1 MKSRDRLP
9 RICRFLKS
17 KEGFYCKR
25 LTDFMMLFT
34 ALQIVHGRER
44 ELQNFPL
51 DSGDSKFENCH
62 KLLQEEMTQNIWGV
76 WFCLL
81 CLFFFFFF
89 SMGRGVVEGQ
99 KIVKQLTELEFN
111 THVI

>member
-1 MKSRDRLP
+1 
-9 RICRFLKS
+9 
-17 KEGFYCKR
+17 
-25 LTDFMMLFT
+25 MLFT
-34 ALQIVHGRER
+34 ALQIVHGRET

-51 DSGDSKFENCH
+51 DSGDSKFENCR

-81 CLFFFFFF
+81 CGFFVFFFL

-99 KIVKQLTELEFN
+99 TVVKQMTELEFN

>member
-81 CLFFFFFF
+81 
-89 SMGRGVVEGQ
+89 GRGVVEGQ
-99 KIVKQLTELEFN
+99 TIVKQMTELEFN

>member
-1 MKSRDRLP
+1 MV
-9 RICRFLKS
+9 
-17 KEGFYCKR
+17 
-25 LTDFMMLFT
+25 LFT

-62 KLLQEEMTQNIWGV
+62 KPLQEEMTQNIWGV

-81 CLFFFFFF
+81 CLFFFFF

-99 KIVKQLTELEFN
+99 TVVKQMTEFEFN

>member
-1 MKSRDRLP
+1 
-9 RICRFLKS
+9 
-17 KEGFYCKR
+17 
-25 LTDFMMLFT
+25 MLFT

-51 DSGDSKFENCH
+51 DSGNSKFENCH

-81 CLFFFFFF
+81 CLFFF

-99 KIVKQLTELEFN
+99 TVVN
-111 THVI
+111 R

>member
-1 MKSRDRLP
+1 
-9 RICRFLKS
+9 
-17 KEGFYCKR
+17 
-25 LTDFMMLFT
+25 MLFT

-51 DSGDSKFENCH
+51 DSGNSKFENCH

-81 CLFFFFFF
+81 CLLFF

-99 KIVKQLTELEFN
+99 TVVKQMMELEFN